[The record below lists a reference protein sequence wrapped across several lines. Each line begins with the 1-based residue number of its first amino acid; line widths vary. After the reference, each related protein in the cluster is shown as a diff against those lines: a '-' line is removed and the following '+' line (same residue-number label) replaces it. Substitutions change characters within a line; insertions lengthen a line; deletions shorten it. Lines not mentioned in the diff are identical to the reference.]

1 MLKSKLEIAKLI
13 QENNENYLNYKTTE
27 LEYQLRDSI
36 LTEAS
41 MLLEYDEGDG
51 HFKRNWGKYATG
63 IGGIALAN
71 GGAFGAGA
79 QHAVHTGLQAGKN
92 MAHTAF
98 DGATG
103 GLKNTANYYSHGL
116 SDLDPNSTKDGG
128 VATSTTPGAGLPVH
142 KMLGSDGREINPGNA
157 NEFSQD
163 IPARV
168 GHSVIDNGNTI
179 EDTALG
185 GLGGAGLGAAIG
197 NKFGGKKG
205 AKIGAGIG
213 GGLGALAGGYF
224 GSHHVV
230 EDK

>member
-1 MLKSKLEIAKLI
+1 MLRTKLEIAKLI
-13 QENNENYLNYKTTE
+13 QENNENYLTYKTSE
-27 LEYQLRDSI
+27 LEYQIKDSI
-36 LTEAS
+36 LQEAV
-41 MLLEYDEGDG
+41 LLCEDDGDG

-63 IGGIALAN
+63 IGGVALAN

-98 DGATG
+98 DGATN
-103 GLKNTANYYSHGL
+103 GLKNTSNYYSQGL
-116 SDLDPNSTKDGG
+116 SSLDPASNKDGSG
-128 VATSTTPGAGLPVH
+128 ALPAGTSPHAPIF
-142 KMLGSDGREINPGNA
+142 GSDGKEINSSNA
-157 NEFSQD
+157 KEFSQD

-168 GHSVIDNGNTI
+168 GHSVMDNGSAI
-179 EDTALG
+179 EGTALG

-197 NKFGGKKG
+197 HKFGGAKG

-224 GSHHVV
+224 GNHHVV